1 MFREVLAEVVDR
13 TEGGIAALVMGMDG
27 IAVEQYLKE
36 DSQPFDVETIGMEY
50 SVILRD
56 IRKASELVDGGVA
69 REVTI
74 QGEKLTTV
82 IRLINEEY
90 FVAVAIRPD
99 GNFGKARYL
108 LRTGASK
115 LATELGA

>member
-1 MFREVLAEVVDR
+1 MFREVLSDVVER
-13 TEGGIAALVMGMDG
+13 TEGGLAALVMGMDG
-27 IAVEQYLKE
+27 ISV
-36 DSQPFDVETIGMEY
+36 DSYVKDGQAFEVETIGMEY
-50 SVILRD
+50 SVILKD
-56 IRKASELVDGGVA
+56 IRRATELVEAGTA

-74 QGEKLTTV
+74 QGEKVTTV

-90 FVAVAIRPD
+90 FVAVALRPD

-115 LATELGA
+115 LATELGS

>member
-36 DSQPFDVETIGMEY
+36 DAQPFEVETIGMEY